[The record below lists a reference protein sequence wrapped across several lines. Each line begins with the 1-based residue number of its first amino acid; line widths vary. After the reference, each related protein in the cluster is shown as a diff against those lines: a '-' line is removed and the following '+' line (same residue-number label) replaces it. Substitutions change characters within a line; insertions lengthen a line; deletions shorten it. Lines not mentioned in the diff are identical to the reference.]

1 MVRQVR
7 LKPGYADRYRSL
19 DPGVWYTAAAVAGFV
34 KGTTIVRDGPR
45 VEIRDRLLPPQ
56 HFEFRGG
63 ADHRG
68 SWGDM
73 LTRRSDRKF
82 PADGELHR
90 RELLRAVYRAG
101 RRAGAGY

>member
-7 LKPGYADRYRSL
+7 LKAAYADRYLSL
-19 DPGVWYTAAAVAGFV
+19 DPAVWYTAAAVAGFV

-45 VEIRDRLLPPQ
+45 VEIRDRVLPPE

-73 LTRRSDRKF
+73 LTRRTDRKF
-82 PADGELHR
+82 PPDRGRHR
-90 RELLRAVYRAG
+90 RELLQAVNQLLAPVSRS
-101 RRAGAGY
+101 

>member
-7 LKPGYADRYRSL
+7 VKAAYADRYL
-19 DPGVWYTAAAVAGFV
+19 PLEPGVWYTAAAVAGLV
-34 KGTTIVRDGPR
+34 KGTTIVRDGPG
-45 VEIRDRLLPPQ
+45 VEIRERVLPPQ

-82 PADGELHR
+82 PRDKGRNRL
-90 RELLRAVYRAG
+90 ELLQAVNQLLAPVG
-101 RRAGAGY
+101 RS